1 MGIQAIG
8 GILVDLDVVEH
19 GDILGERA
27 NSNRVEVRGALEQLQ
42 RSHPLSPRSESTP
55 EGDVMELKPLYRC
68 VAALDV
74 HHNPESEIY
83 HTLARLCLRPTSH
96 EPTSVKRR

>member
-42 RSHPLSPRSESTP
+42 RSHPLSPRSKSTP
-55 EGDVMELKPLYRC
+55 EGDVMELSNRFIVVWPLWMYTITPKVR
-68 VAALDV
+68 
-74 HHNPESEIY
+74 Y
-83 HTLARLCLRPTSH
+83 TTR
-96 EPTSVKRR
+96 